1 MLNSFFD
8 AMRHVIIV
16 GVVGLRFLDRYEKVH
31 YLGEDV
37 DRGSDDD
44 EESRHRRWSA
54 RALHSVPLVYNHH
67 QHNVAGK
74 SLFVVNTKK
83 KQPQPMMP
91 MDQYGPGAQLA
102 AAPAPGMPCPAPPA
116 KGPGLLS
123 VDLWARKRTPAAHK
137 LTRIS
142 ADHLHVNAAKEG
154 CPKSKQLLCKNVDSF
169 LSFGI
174 PNASVARTAINSPHV
189 SLHLRVGGSMSYSG
203 ASAAEDKNTQSSTCL
218 CRNAL
223 RSYNGLSSDLYKP
236 SDYDRLALSLMSPLP
251 NEQDFAINVCTLLSN
266 EGKHTL
272 KLDKYPR
279 LIDFLLAH
287 AGIFNHS
294 STRELFEEVYG
305 DIRRH
310 SLKHFWLDALT
321 DADVGELV
329 DESLF
334 PTKKPKVK
342 EVICESAGKAGAS
355 GAKDE
360 SVATNASK
368 CSDKVAGKSAGDGE
382 VVEKMEVDG
391 PKAED
396 APKAEETESPPKNE
410 DATKEGMVDSATSM
424 EVDMDVFV
432 DECATETAE
441 PKGEQFVEGED
452 GLLCEVVEKSKT
464 EAGAKEKIPLD
475 IDHSD
480 FELFCLGRS
489 FGTQDYIGQRVL
501 QVATIL
507 RNLSFGEENVT
518 MLARNVP
525 FLRFLLLCA
534 GSRWNCLHQLG
545 LDMLGNI
552 ASEMLLEDPVG
563 DRLAASLLSTVTRGL
578 HSQDRL
584 IVLSCLEVLNK
595 LSQKDENEE
604 IMLRCLDQRVYD
616 QVCTFL
622 TLHDIM
628 LLIYTLEC
636 LYSLS
641 SLGERACN
649 CIVRVHGA
657 IDTLV
662 SLITVEAQ
670 SYGPKACILMRVVET
685 VSGTQAGT
693 TATTTTTTT
702 TSAMAT
708 GTANASPA
716 PVVSTPVRTPVITPS
731 RQTTPQS
738 KCRVQ
743 SQGLCCPEMV
753 LANKDFL
760 KAMVIDVAGMV
771 IGAPQPAVATPVTL
785 TMSQTPQQYQQQ
797 QHAHQ
802 QAAQENEQ
810 FALAWLRATYEPA
823 TGCRIE
829 QGELYKQ
836 YLTACAKIGR
846 RGVIAPLHFPR
857 CVRSVFGGTVGPN
870 PQKQAVIVGTAGTE
884 QHVSNLMFYEGIKVR
899 TNPFSL
905 PATTAAVIQQAPL
918 LPSPQTAQQSP
929 VQNVSVQVQP
939 RKALN
944 VVTKTVAPPPPTT
957 SPAPVPEPAGDG
969 SLPLASTPAS
979 PILKAQLS
987 APPKPRETPKGDA
1000 KSQVLAHPHLT
1011 QALLGSGGGTPSPAA
1026 GGKASATASNK
1037 EAVGGPP
1044 TSLIKSLLAT
1054 KVNAAGSECMMAQP
1068 AATSMMPA
1076 ACSTTTT
1083 TTTASTSTKQP
1094 PPTPQVTQRQQQQRL
1109 LQQQLQT
1116 QIKDSTSP
1124 PPPLSPSNSKTVI
1137 STKGKPAASTTA
1149 VKSPDARQRTSRI
1162 NGART
1167 PLQQA
1172 PPLQAQTQ
1180 AISQAQTQTP
1190 TQIEQ
1195 AKEVGSEMAPTTSTT
1210 ATVITSTS
1218 QCSAGTSVITP
1229 TRVIAENHISSPAL
1243 GIGGG
1248 NLALR
1253 GRREPPQP
1261 PPPPLA
1267 PLNNSRLPPRLDVED
1282 SDSTGNNS
1290 LASSSRDCS
1299 GTGAGNISSTDDG
1312 ENSLTSFEG
1321 LLLNGIPHSLDID
1334 AASNDSSSKDSA
1346 RSATKPVGTKSLMLA
1361 DLLEKKVDKK
1371 EPPIL
1376 NGVLGKELRIGEKG
1390 LELVENHLEKVLKES
1405 SVSKPSDGKEP
1416 CSDGAVKTAGEKS
1429 GAAFKTVGI
1438 GTTDEPL
1445 LSNSAEQAKF
1455 GVVTQQTQTVK
1466 RPASDNPGNEDGV
1479 TEAKRPHL
1487 SSESAVNGT
1496 TSSPE
1501 PPTAVEENNP
1511 APPRSPEDKSPAS
1524 NASGDNSEVVNA
1536 SPSAANLYAALA
1548 ASALEDEPDLELPP
1562 PPPTQVLVQSASGLR
1577 QAVFLGQGVES
1588 AAQQQL
1594 IVTAAPRQIIVSQGQ
1609 LAPQG
1614 QVLITAG
1621 GQITLQQ
1628 GPNAATATIKTPSGH
1643 QAVPVLVQTGGSAAQ
1658 RTQISAVAQGT
1669 QLGQVVLTQSS
1680 SGQFILSQAP
1690 TQGQV
1695 QLVQA
1700 GSGQAGQYIMSA
1712 GGSSG
1717 QAHYVVAQPQ
1727 TALVQGQ
1734 TQTVLV
1740 AQTPQQQGTGS
1751 KTIIILQPQT
1761 SPAATHHQK
1770 VVVTPQGQPVVV
1782 TQVPRPLLQSPAISN
1797 PPPALVPTSGAP
1809 PTSTQPVKHTTAITA
1824 VATNSASRGMQPSLV
1839 ASAGSSTSLPTS
1851 QSQQRSITPT
1861 NSSSSTM
1868 APISPSAITAKPQMV
1883 QPTPRPSLSPTP
1895 NAAIASPR
1903 ATPVQMAKQ
1912 MRTMPTTRPSPIG
1925 SPVSDAGAD
1934 KSGALRNPKIPSQPT
1949 TPQTR
1954 PQATGSI
1961 TDSIFLCE
1969 WRGCMRS
1976 FKSANEVYMH
1986 ACEAHC
1992 PFGSEEIQC
2001 LWERCDAMKRKRFSL
2016 MTHLYDRHCNADVL
2030 RMMAVRRRQLS
2041 QSGRSEIPPPQPPP
2055 PHPGYAPNAAFHAIK
2070 RHALEF
2076 VNPKEMMRP
2085 AKPGPPVTIP
2095 ARTGPSPPEQ
2105 DDNEG
2110 PVTKSIRLT
2119 SSLILRNLVIYST
2132 NGRRFLRSYE
2142 PHLASVAL
2150 SNVESSRTIAQV
2162 LYDMNQQTSER

>member
-1 MLNSFFD
+1 MAKILNKDPVTYQRERDGFIRDLQHFHETRGTPFRKVPKINGHEIDLYLLYVLVTAHGGWVKVNSRNEWESLVDHFCLPK
-8 AMRHVIIV
+8 HCVNC
-16 GVVGLRFLDRYEKVH
+16 GVALKQIYLRYLDRYEKVH

-54 RALHSVPLVYNHH
+54 RALHSVPLTYNHH
-67 QHNVAGK
+67 QHNVA
-74 SLFVVNTKK
+74 
-83 KQPQPMMP
+83 
-91 MDQYGPGAQLA
+91 D
-102 AAPAPGMPCPAPPA
+102 
-116 KGPGLLS
+116 
-123 VDLWARKRTPAAHK
+123 
-137 LTRIS
+137 
-142 ADHLHVNAAKEG
+142 
-154 CPKSKQLLCKNVDSF
+154 
-169 LSFGI
+169 
-174 PNASVARTAINSPHV
+174 
-189 SLHLRVGGSMSYSG
+189 
-203 ASAAEDKNTQSSTCL
+203 
-218 CRNAL
+218 AL

-287 AGIFNHS
+287 AGVFNHS
-294 STRELFEEVYG
+294 STRALFEEIYG
-305 DIRRH
+305 NVRKH
-310 SLKHFWLDALT
+310 SLHHFWPDALADT
-321 DADVGELV
+321 DLCELV
-329 DESLF
+329 DETQF
-334 PTKKPKVK
+334 PTKKAKVK
-342 EVICESAGKAGAS
+342 EVICETAGGKAGMSGVNCAS
-355 GAKDE
+355 DRLPT
-360 SVATNASK
+360 SSSR
-368 CSDKVAGKSAGDGE
+368 CSDRPLGKSAGDGDLL
-382 VVEKMEVDG
+382 EKMDVDIT
-391 PKAED
+391 PSKV
-396 APKAEETESPPKNE
+396 EEER
-410 DATKEGMVDSATSM
+410 EGMVDSATTM
-424 EVDMDVFV
+424 EVDVTDLFV
-432 DECATETAE
+432 DPSATETVERTNTSARQE
-441 PKGEQFVEGED
+441 SYEEGED
-452 GLLCEVVEKSKT
+452 GLLCEVDTKEKTKT
-464 EAGAKEKIPLD
+464 ENRLKVTLKIDP
-475 IDHSD
+475 SD
-480 FELFCLGRS
+480 TELFCLGRS
-489 FGTQDYIGQRVL
+489 FGTQDYVGQRVL

-507 RNLSFGEENVT
+507 RNLSFGEENVGV
-518 MLARNVP
+518 LARSVP

-545 LDMLGNI
+545 LDMLGNV
-552 ASEMLLEDPVG
+552 ASEVLVEDPSY
-563 DRLAASLLSTVTRGL
+563 DRLAACMLSTVTRGL
-578 HSQDRL
+578 HSPDRL
-584 IVLSCLEVLNK
+584 VVLSCLEVLNK
-595 LSQKDENEE
+595 LSQKDENEDV
-604 IMLRCLDQRVYD
+604 MLRCLDQKVYD

-685 VSGTQAGT
+685 VSGTQAGS
-693 TATTTTTTT
+693 TTTTTTT
-702 TSAMAT
+702 TTAMAA
-708 GTANASPA
+708 GASNPNPPPVVTA
-716 PVVSTPVRTPVITPS
+716 PVRPPAA
-731 RQTTPQS
+731 TTPHRQPTP
-738 KCRVQ
+738 Q
-743 SQGLCCPEMV
+743 TLH
-753 LANKDFL
+753 AAFL
-760 KAMVIDVAGMV
+760 QGMV
-771 IGAPQPAVATPVTL
+771 IGAPQPAVATPVAM
-785 TMSQTPQQYQQQ
+785 TMGQTPQQYQQQ

-823 TGCRIE
+823 SGCRIE
-829 QGELYKQ
+829 QAELYKQ

-870 PQKQAVIVGTAGTE
+870 PQRQAIGITISGSGD
-884 QHVSNLMFYEGIKVR
+884 QPPGNLFYEGIK
-899 TNPFSL
+899 
-905 PATTAAVIQQAPL
+905 
-918 LPSPQTAQQSP
+918 
-929 VQNVSVQVQP
+929 
-939 RKALN
+939 
-944 VVTKTVAPPPPTT
+944 
-957 SPAPVPEPAGDG
+957 
-969 SLPLASTPAS
+969 
-979 PILKAQLS
+979 
-987 APPKPRETPKGDA
+987 
-1000 KSQVLAHPHLT
+1000 
-1011 QALLGSGGGTPSPAA
+1011 
-1026 GGKASATASNK
+1026 
-1037 EAVGGPP
+1037 
-1044 TSLIKSLLAT
+1044 
-1054 KVNAAGSECMMAQP
+1054 
-1068 AATSMMPA
+1068 
-1076 ACSTTTT
+1076 
-1083 TTTASTSTKQP
+1083 
-1094 PPTPQVTQRQQQQRL
+1094 VTQRQQQQRL
-1109 LQQQLQT
+1109 LQQQLQS
-1116 QIKDSTSP
+1116 QKKDSTSP
-1124 PPPLSPSNSKTVI
+1124 PPLLPSSPTNSIQGKAVAVQTGIGAKVKTV
-1137 STKGKPAASTTA
+1137 TA
-1149 VKSPDARQRTSRI
+1149 VMATASNTTVKIPDPRQRASRI

-1167 PLQQA
+1167 PLQVQSQGTS
-1172 PPLQAQTQ
+1172 LQAQAQTLTLTQ
-1180 AISQAQTQTP
+1180 VQAQTQTQVEP
-1190 TQIEQ
+1190 VNDAIAEGNNNSST
-1195 AKEVGSEMAPTTSTT
+1195 MTSTSTSATTT
-1210 ATVITSTS
+1210 ATQCIVSPGVITQTPVR
-1218 QCSAGTSVITP
+1218 VIT
-1229 TRVIAENHISSPAL
+1229 ENHVPSPAL
-1243 GIGGG
+1243 AIGGG
-1248 NLALR
+1248 NLAMR

-1267 PLNNSRLPPRLDVED
+1267 PLSNSRLPPRLDVED

-1334 AASNDSSSKDSA
+1334 AASNDSNSKDSA
-1346 RSATKPVGTKSLMLA
+1346 RSCSQNPKPTGTKSLMLA

-1405 SVSKPSDGKEP
+1405 SVIQTKPIDVKELSKNVGGISCSGSEPSGVVRTVGQV
-1416 CSDGAVKTAGEKS
+1416 SNNVTSEKGS
-1429 GAAFKTVGI
+1429 TAFKTVGI

-1445 LSNSAEQAKF
+1445 LSNSVVTSTEQVKY
-1455 GVVTQQTQTVK
+1455 GVMTQQTQTVPTMK
-1466 RPASDNPGNEDGV
+1466 RPAAESLGSDDGV
-1479 TEAKRPHL
+1479 VEAKRPHL
-1487 SSESAVNGT
+1487 SPESAMNGT
-1496 TSSPE
+1496 ASPV
-1501 PPTAVEENNP
+1501 PTTGGVEQNP
-1511 APPRSPEDKSPAS
+1511 APPSPGSTDKSTSS
-1524 NASGDNSEVVNA
+1524 NASAENTEVVNA

-1562 PPPTQVLVQSASGLR
+1562 PPPTQVLVQTASGMR
-1577 QAVFLGQGVES
+1577 QAVFLGQGVEPTS
-1588 AAQQQL
+1588 QQQL

-1628 GPNAATATIKTPSGH
+1628 GPNATTATIKTPTGH
-1643 QAVPVLVQTGGSAAQ
+1643 QAVPVLVQTGGSTTQ
-1658 RTQISAVAQGT
+1658 RAQISAVSHPQGP
-1669 QLGQVVLTQSS
+1669 QLVQAGQVVLSQSS

-1700 GSGQAGQYIMSA
+1700 GSGQAGQYIVSA
-1712 GGSSG
+1712 SSSSG

-1740 AQTPQQQGTGS
+1740 AQTPQQQGTGT
-1751 KTIIILQPQT
+1751 KTIIILQPQS

-1782 TQVPRPLLQSPAISN
+1782 TQVPRPILQSPAISN
-1797 PPPALVPTSGAP
+1797 PPSASIPPPALVPTSNAP
-1809 PTSTQPVKHTTAITA
+1809 PPPPPPVSPSPQPVKHVSTAT
-1824 VATNSASRGMQPSLV
+1824 VATSTITTPVHIPSRVAQPTLV
-1839 ASAGSSTSLPTS
+1839 ASTGTSTSLPPS
-1851 QSQQRSITPT
+1851 QPPRAVTPT
-1861 NSSSSTM
+1861 NPSTTTM
-1868 APISPSAITAKPQMV
+1868 ASVSPSPMTATKSSVKQSIV
-1883 QPTPRPSLSPTP
+1883 HPTAMPTIPRPPLSPTP
-1895 NAAIASPR
+1895 STLNSPR
-1903 ATPVQMAKQ
+1903 ASPVQQPRITSRTLPNTRPHSAGTSMMEAAGDKIVVQ
-1912 MRTMPTTRPSPIG
+1912 SPVRTM
-1925 SPVSDAGAD
+1925 
-1934 KSGALRNPKIPSQPT
+1934 KIPCQSTP
-1949 TPQTR
+1949 PQTR
-1954 PQATGSI
+1954 LTAGSSGNI
-1961 TDSIFLCE
+1961 VDHAIFLCE

-1976 FKSANEVYMH
+1976 FRSANEVYMH

-1992 PFGSEEIQC
+1992 PLGSEEIQC

-2076 VNPKEMMRP
+2076 VNPKEMMDPTLNAACSPISNVRMAALMESMKRP
-2085 AKPGPPVTIP
+2085 AKPGPPATIP

-2132 NGRRFLRSYE
+2132 NGKRFLRSYE

-2162 LYDMNQQTSER
+2162 LYDMNQQTSQR

>member
-1 MLNSFFD
+1 MAKILNKDPVTYQRERDGFIRDLQHFHETRGTPFRKVPKINGHEIDLYLLYVLVTAHGGWVKVNSRNEWESLVDHFCLPK
-8 AMRHVIIV
+8 HCVNC
-16 GVVGLRFLDRYEKVH
+16 GVALKQIYLRYLDRYEKVH

-54 RALHSVPLVYNHH
+54 RALHSVPLTYNHH
-67 QHNVAGK
+67 QHNVA
-74 SLFVVNTKK
+74 
-83 KQPQPMMP
+83 
-91 MDQYGPGAQLA
+91 D
-102 AAPAPGMPCPAPPA
+102 
-116 KGPGLLS
+116 
-123 VDLWARKRTPAAHK
+123 
-137 LTRIS
+137 
-142 ADHLHVNAAKEG
+142 
-154 CPKSKQLLCKNVDSF
+154 
-169 LSFGI
+169 
-174 PNASVARTAINSPHV
+174 
-189 SLHLRVGGSMSYSG
+189 
-203 ASAAEDKNTQSSTCL
+203 
-218 CRNAL
+218 AL

-287 AGIFNHS
+287 AGVFNHS
-294 STRELFEEVYG
+294 STRALFEEIYG
-305 DIRRH
+305 NVRKH
-310 SLKHFWLDALT
+310 SLHHFWPDALADT
-321 DADVGELV
+321 DLCELV
-329 DESLF
+329 DETQF
-334 PTKKPKVK
+334 PTKKAKVK
-342 EVICESAGKAGAS
+342 EVICETAGGKAGMSGVNCAS
-355 GAKDE
+355 DRLPT
-360 SVATNASK
+360 SSSR
-368 CSDKVAGKSAGDGE
+368 CSDRPLGKSAGDGDLL
-382 VVEKMEVDG
+382 EKMDVDIT
-391 PKAED
+391 PSKV
-396 APKAEETESPPKNE
+396 EEER
-410 DATKEGMVDSATSM
+410 EGMVDSATTM
-424 EVDMDVFV
+424 EVDVTDLFV
-432 DECATETAE
+432 DPSATETVERTNTSARQE
-441 PKGEQFVEGED
+441 SYEEGED
-452 GLLCEVVEKSKT
+452 GLLCEVDTKEKTKT
-464 EAGAKEKIPLD
+464 ENRLKVTLKIDP
-475 IDHSD
+475 SD
-480 FELFCLGRS
+480 TELFCLGRS
-489 FGTQDYIGQRVL
+489 FGTQDYVGQRVL

-507 RNLSFGEENVT
+507 RNLSFGEENVGV
-518 MLARNVP
+518 LARSVP

-545 LDMLGNI
+545 LDMLGNV
-552 ASEMLLEDPVG
+552 ASEVLVEDPSY
-563 DRLAASLLSTVTRGL
+563 DRLAACMLSTVTRGL
-578 HSQDRL
+578 HSPDRL
-584 IVLSCLEVLNK
+584 VVLSCLEVLNK
-595 LSQKDENEE
+595 LSQKDENEDV
-604 IMLRCLDQRVYD
+604 MLRCLDQKVYD

-685 VSGTQAGT
+685 VSGTQAGS
-693 TATTTTTTT
+693 TTTTTTT
-702 TSAMAT
+702 TTAMAA
-708 GTANASPA
+708 GASNPNPPPVVTA
-716 PVVSTPVRTPVITPS
+716 PVRPPAA
-731 RQTTPQS
+731 TTPHRQPTP
-738 KCRVQ
+738 Q
-743 SQGLCCPEMV
+743 TLH
-753 LANKDFL
+753 AAFL
-760 KAMVIDVAGMV
+760 QGMV
-771 IGAPQPAVATPVTL
+771 IGAPQPAVATPVAM
-785 TMSQTPQQYQQQ
+785 TMGQTPQQYQQQ

-823 TGCRIE
+823 SGCRIE
-829 QGELYKQ
+829 QAELYKQ

-870 PQKQAVIVGTAGTE
+870 PQRQAIGITISGSGD
-884 QHVSNLMFYEGIKVR
+884 QPPGNLFYEGIKVR
-899 TNPFSL
+899 ANPFSV
-905 PATTAAVIQQAPL
+905 PVSASSTIQQP
-918 LPSPQTAQQSP
+918 PSPQPAQQSP
-929 VQNVSVQVQP
+929 APTMP
-939 RKALN
+939 RKGLN
-944 VVTKTVAPPPPTT
+944 IVTKTVTPPPPTT
-957 SPAPVPEPAGDG
+957 SPAPDNSAATPGDA
-969 SLPLASTPAS
+969 SLPVAPAPAS

-987 APPKPRETPKGDA
+987 APPKPRETPKGDM

-1011 QALLGSGGGTPSPAA
+1011 QALLGSGGGSPNPTTT
-1026 GGKASATASNK
+1026 GGKALAGSNK
-1037 EAVGGPP
+1037 EVAGGGPP

-1054 KVNAAGSECMMAQP
+1054 KVNAAGSECMMSQP
-1068 AATSMMPA
+1068 ATVAASSMMPD

-1094 PPTPQVTQRQQQQRL
+1094 PPAPQVTQRQQQQRL
-1109 LQQQLQT
+1109 LQQQLQS
-1116 QIKDSTSP
+1116 QKKDSTSP
-1124 PPPLSPSNSKTVI
+1124 PPLLPSSPTNSIQGKAVAVQTGIGAKVKTV
-1137 STKGKPAASTTA
+1137 TA
-1149 VKSPDARQRTSRI
+1149 VMATASNTTVKIPDPRQRASRI

-1167 PLQQA
+1167 PLQVQSQGTS
-1172 PPLQAQTQ
+1172 LQAQAQTLTLTQ
-1180 AISQAQTQTP
+1180 VQAQTQTQVEP
-1190 TQIEQ
+1190 VNDAIAEGNNNSST
-1195 AKEVGSEMAPTTSTT
+1195 MTSTSTSATTT
-1210 ATVITSTS
+1210 ATQCIVSPGVITQTPVR
-1218 QCSAGTSVITP
+1218 VIT
-1229 TRVIAENHISSPAL
+1229 ENHVPSPAL
-1243 GIGGG
+1243 AIGGG
-1248 NLALR
+1248 NLAMR

-1267 PLNNSRLPPRLDVED
+1267 PLSNSRLPPRLDVED

-1334 AASNDSSSKDSA
+1334 AASNDSNSKDSA
-1346 RSATKPVGTKSLMLA
+1346 RSCSQNPKPTGTKSLMLA

-1405 SVSKPSDGKEP
+1405 SVIQTKPIDVKELSKNVGGISCSGSEPSGVVRTVGQV
-1416 CSDGAVKTAGEKS
+1416 SNNVTSEKGS
-1429 GAAFKTVGI
+1429 TAFKTVGI

-1445 LSNSAEQAKF
+1445 LSNSVVTSTEQVKY
-1455 GVVTQQTQTVK
+1455 GVMTQQTQTVPTMK
-1466 RPASDNPGNEDGV
+1466 RPAAESLGSDDGV
-1479 TEAKRPHL
+1479 VEAKRPHL
-1487 SSESAVNGT
+1487 SPESAMNGT
-1496 TSSPE
+1496 ASPV
-1501 PPTAVEENNP
+1501 PTTGGVEQNP
-1511 APPRSPEDKSPAS
+1511 APPSPGSTDKSTSS
-1524 NASGDNSEVVNA
+1524 NASAENTEVVNA

-1562 PPPTQVLVQSASGLR
+1562 PPPTQVLVQTASGMR
-1577 QAVFLGQGVES
+1577 QAVFLGQGVEPTS
-1588 AAQQQL
+1588 QQQL

-1628 GPNAATATIKTPSGH
+1628 GPNATTATIKTPTGH
-1643 QAVPVLVQTGGSAAQ
+1643 QAVPVLVQTGGSTTQ
-1658 RTQISAVAQGT
+1658 RAQISAVSHPQGP
-1669 QLGQVVLTQSS
+1669 QLVQAGQVVLSQSS

-1700 GSGQAGQYIMSA
+1700 GSGQAGQYIVSA
-1712 GGSSG
+1712 SSSSG

-1740 AQTPQQQGTGS
+1740 AQTPQQQGTGT
-1751 KTIIILQPQT
+1751 KTIIILQPQS

-1782 TQVPRPLLQSPAISN
+1782 TQVPRPILQSPAISN
-1797 PPPALVPTSGAP
+1797 PPSASIPPPALVPTSNAP
-1809 PTSTQPVKHTTAITA
+1809 PPPPPPVSPSPQPVKHVSTAT
-1824 VATNSASRGMQPSLV
+1824 VATSTITTPVHIPSRVAQPTLV
-1839 ASAGSSTSLPTS
+1839 ASTGTSTSLPPS
-1851 QSQQRSITPT
+1851 QPPRAVTPT
-1861 NSSSSTM
+1861 NPSTTTM
-1868 APISPSAITAKPQMV
+1868 ASVSPSPMTATKSSVKQSIV
-1883 QPTPRPSLSPTP
+1883 HPTAMPTIPRPPLSPTP
-1895 NAAIASPR
+1895 STLNSPR
-1903 ATPVQMAKQ
+1903 ASPVQQPRITSRTLPNTRPHSAGTSMMEAAGDKIVVQ
-1912 MRTMPTTRPSPIG
+1912 SPVRTM
-1925 SPVSDAGAD
+1925 
-1934 KSGALRNPKIPSQPT
+1934 KIPCQSTP
-1949 TPQTR
+1949 PQTR
-1954 PQATGSI
+1954 LTAGSSGNI
-1961 TDSIFLCE
+1961 VDHAIFLCE

-1976 FKSANEVYMH
+1976 FRSANEVYMH

-1992 PFGSEEIQC
+1992 PLGSEEIQC

-2076 VNPKEMMRP
+2076 VNPKEMMDP
-2085 AKPGPPVTIP
+2085 TLNA
-2095 ARTGPSPPEQ
+2095 ACSPISNVRMAALMESMK

-2132 NGRRFLRSYE
+2132 NGKRFLRSYE

-2162 LYDMNQQTSER
+2162 LYDMNQQTSQR

>member
-1 MLNSFFD
+1 MAKILNKDPVTYQRERDGFIRDLKHFHETRGTPFRKVPQINGREIDLYLLYVLVTAHGGWVKVNSRNEWESLVEHFSLPKQC
-8 AMRHVIIV
+8 ANC
-16 GVVGLRFLDRYEKVH
+16 GVGLKQIYLRHLDRYEKVH

-37 DRGSDDD
+37 ERGSDDD
-44 EESRHRRWSA
+44 EETRHRRWSA
-54 RALHSVPLVYNHH
+54 RALHCVPLTYNHH
-67 QHNVAGK
+67 QHNVA
-74 SLFVVNTKK
+74 
-83 KQPQPMMP
+83 
-91 MDQYGPGAQLA
+91 D
-102 AAPAPGMPCPAPPA
+102 
-116 KGPGLLS
+116 
-123 VDLWARKRTPAAHK
+123 
-137 LTRIS
+137 
-142 ADHLHVNAAKEG
+142 
-154 CPKSKQLLCKNVDSF
+154 
-169 LSFGI
+169 
-174 PNASVARTAINSPHV
+174 
-189 SLHLRVGGSMSYSG
+189 
-203 ASAAEDKNTQSSTCL
+203 
-218 CRNAL
+218 AL
-223 RSYNGLSSDLYKP
+223 RSYNGLSADLYRA
-236 SDYDRLALSLMSPLP
+236 SDYDRLALSLVSPLP
-251 NEQDFAINVCTLLSN
+251 NEQDFALNVCTLLSN

-287 AGIFNHS
+287 AGVFNHS
-294 STRELFEEVYG
+294 STRDLFEEVY
-305 DIRRH
+305 RNLRKH
-310 SLKHFWLDALT
+310 SLKHFWPDAL
-321 DADVGELV
+321 ADLDLCDLA
-329 DESLF
+329 DETLF

-342 EVICESAGKAGAS
+342 EVVCEADGNAGLAAANS
-355 GAKDE
+355 ISDRP
-360 SVATNASK
+360 SRSSSR
-368 CSDKVAGKSAGDGE
+368 CSDGLEIKTGSYSDIMEKMDMELLPGIVDGE
-382 VVEKMEVDG
+382 R
-391 PKAED
+391 
-396 APKAEETESPPKNE
+396 
-410 DATKEGMVDSATSM
+410 EGMVDSATSM
-424 EVDMDVFV
+424 EVDVSDLFDDV
-432 DECATETAE
+432 CAEESVEGTETSRHE
-441 PKGEQFVEGED
+441 FYEEGED
-452 GLLCEVVEKSKT
+452 GLLADVDANDKMSESRLKVPL
-464 EAGAKEKIPLD
+464 KIEP
-475 IDHSD
+475 SD
-480 FELFCLGRS
+480 LELFCLGRS
-489 FGTQDYIGQRVL
+489 FGTQDYVGQRVL

-507 RNLSFGEENVT
+507 RNLSFGEENVVT
-518 MLARNVP
+518 LARSGP

-534 GSRWNCLHQLG
+534 GSRWNSLHQLG
-545 LDMLGNI
+545 LDMLGNV
-552 ASEMLLEDPVG
+552 AHEVLMEDPG
-563 DRLAASLLSTVTRGL
+563 TDRLAACMLSSVSRGL

-584 IVLSCLEVLNK
+584 VILSCLEVLNK
-595 LSQKDENEE
+595 LSQKDENED
-604 IMLRCLDQRVYD
+604 IMLRYLDQHVYD

-685 VSGTQAGT
+685 VSGTQAGS
-693 TATTTTTTT
+693 TTTTNT
-702 TSAMAT
+702 TSTAMAA
-708 GTANASPA
+708 GTQNPNPPA
-716 PVVSTPVRTPVITPS
+716 PIVSTPVRPPAA
-731 RQTTPQS
+731 TTPQRQS
-738 KCRVQ
+738 TPQRV
-743 SQGLCCPEMV
+743 
-753 LANKDFL
+753 
-760 KAMVIDVAGMV
+760 V
-771 IGAPQPAVATPVTL
+771 IGAPQPAVATPVSL
-785 TMSQTPQQYQQQ
+785 TTAQTPQQYQQQ

-810 FALAWLRATYEPA
+810 FALAWLRATFEPA

-829 QGELYKQ
+829 QAELYKQ
-836 YLTACAKIGR
+836 YLNACAKIGR

-857 CVRSVFGGTVGPN
+857 CVRSVFGGTIGPN
-870 PQKQAVIVGTAGTE
+870 PQKQPGGMAVSGSAEQPGTN
-884 QHVSNLMFYEGIKVR
+884 SLMFYEGIKVR
-899 TNPFSL
+899 ANPFSV
-905 PATTAAVIQQAPL
+905 PVSVSGTIQQP
-918 LPSPQTAQQSP
+918 PSPQPVQQSP
-929 VQNVSVQVQP
+929 SPTMPVQ
-939 RKALN
+939 RKGLN
-944 VVTKTVAPPPPTT
+944 IVTKTVTPPPPTT
-957 SPAPVPEPAGDG
+957 SPAPQAISDSSASSGDA
-969 SLPLASTPAS
+969 SLPVAPAPAS

-987 APPKPRETPKGDA
+987 APPKQRETPKGDA

-1011 QALLGSGGGTPSPAA
+1011 QALLGSSGGSPNSAT
-1026 GGKASATASNK
+1026 GGKALPGSNK
-1037 EAVGGPP
+1037 EVAGGGPP

-1054 KVNAAGSECMMAQP
+1054 KVNAAGSECMMPQP
-1068 AATSMMPA
+1068 ATVAASSMMPE

-1083 TTTASTSTKQP
+1083 TESTSTKQP
-1094 PPTPQVTQRQQQQRL
+1094 PPAPQVTQRQQQQRL
-1109 LQQQLQT
+1109 LQQQLQS
-1116 QIKDSTSP
+1116 QKMDSSSP
-1124 PPPLSPSNSKTVI
+1124 PPLLPPSTSNSVQG
-1137 STKGKPAASTTA
+1137 KGVGNITSKSKPSAAAAAGVATTTTTT
-1149 VKSPDARQRTSRI
+1149 VKSPDPRQRVSRI

-1167 PLQQA
+1167 PLQVQSQTT
-1172 PPLQAQTQ
+1172 PLQAQTQ
-1180 AISQAQTQTP
+1180 TQAQLEP
-1190 TQIEQ
+1190 LRDAAGENSSN
-1195 AKEVGSEMAPTTSTT
+1195 GSCSMASSIITT
-1210 ATVITSTS
+1210 ATQCVVNPGVIT
-1218 QCSAGTSVITP
+1218 QIP
-1229 TRVIAENHISSPAL
+1229 TRVITENHVPSPAL
-1243 GIGGG
+1243 AIGGG

-1267 PLNNSRLPPRLDVED
+1267 PLSNSCLPSRLDVED

-1299 GTGAGNISSTDDG
+1299 GICTGNISSTDDG
-1312 ENSLTSFEG
+1312 DNSLTSFEG

-1346 RSATKPVGTKSLMLA
+1346 RSSSQQQNPKPAGTKSLMLA

-1405 SVSKPSDGKEP
+1405 SITQTKSVDVKETSKNVGGISDNCSESIGVVRTVGQVSNNL
-1416 CSDGAVKTAGEKS
+1416 AGVPNNEK
-1429 GAAFKTVGI
+1429 GNTAFKTVGI

-1445 LSNSAEQAKF
+1445 MGNSVVAPNEQVKY
-1455 GVVTQQTQTVK
+1455 GVMTQQTQTVQTLK
-1466 RPASDNPGNEDGV
+1466 RPAAESLGAEDGV
-1479 TEAKRPHL
+1479 SEAKRPHL
-1487 SSESAVNGT
+1487 SPESVMNG
-1496 TSSPE
+1496 TSSPGPISAGIE
-1501 PPTAVEENNP
+1501 QNP
-1511 APPRSPEDKSPAS
+1511 GPLSPGSTDKSTSSSAS
-1524 NASGDNSEVVNA
+1524 ADNTEAVNA

-1548 ASALEDEPDLELPP
+1548 ASALEDEPELELPP

-1588 AAQQQL
+1588 GPQQQL

-1621 GQITLQQ
+1621 GQLTLQQ
-1628 GPNAATATIKTPSGH
+1628 GPNAATATIKTPTGH

-1658 RTQISAVAQGT
+1658 RTQISAVTHSQGAQLM
-1669 QLGQVVLTQSS
+1669 QAGQVVLSQSS

-1690 TQGQV
+1690 AQGQV
-1695 QLVQA
+1695 QLVQTS
-1700 GSGQAGQYIMSA
+1700 SGQGGQYIVSTSS
-1712 GGSSG
+1712 SSG

-1740 AQTPQQQGTGS
+1740 AQTPQQQGTGT
-1751 KTIIILQPQT
+1751 KTIIILQPQ
-1761 SPAATHHQK
+1761 SSSSATHHQK

-1782 TQVPRPLLQSPAISN
+1782 TQVPRPILQSPAISN
-1797 PPPALVPTSGAP
+1797 PPSASIPPPALVPTSSAP
-1809 PTSTQPVKHTTAITA
+1809 PQPPLSPASPSLQPVKHVSTST
-1824 VATNSASRGMQPSLV
+1824 VATSTNTTPVHIPSRV
-1839 ASAGSSTSLPTS
+1839 ASTGTSTSLPPAQPLT
-1851 QSQQRSITPT
+1851 RAITPT
-1861 NSSSSTM
+1861 NLSTTTL
-1868 APISPSAITAKPQMV
+1868 APVSPSPVTATKTNAKP
-1883 QPTPRPSLSPTP
+1883 PTVHPTAVPAIPRPPLSPSPTAL
-1895 NAAIASPR
+1895 NSPR
-1903 ATPVQMAKQ
+1903 ATPVQPPKQ
-1912 MRTMPTTRPSPIG
+1912 TRTLPNTRPQS
-1925 SPVSDAGAD
+1925 SSTPVTETNSD
-1934 KSGALRNPKIPSQPT
+1934 KSTLQNTVRSSKPPCQPT
-1949 TPQTR
+1949 PPQTR
-1954 PQATGSI
+1954 LMTAGSI
-1961 TDSIFLCE
+1961 VDQAIFLCE

-1992 PFGSEEIQC
+1992 PLGSEEIQC

-2085 AKPGPPVTIP
+2085 TKPGPPATIP

-2132 NGRRFLRSYE
+2132 NGKRFLRSYE

-2162 LYDMNQQTSER
+2162 LYDMNQQTSQR

>member
-1 MLNSFFD
+1 MAKILNKDPVTYQRERDGFIRDLQHFHETRGTPFRKTPKINGHEIDLYLLYVLVTAHGGWVKVNSRNEWESLVDHFSLPK
-8 AMRHVIIV
+8 HCVNC
-16 GVVGLRFLDRYEKVH
+16 GVGLKQIYLRYLDRYEKVH

-54 RALHSVPLVYNHH
+54 RALHSVPLSYNHH
-67 QHNVAGK
+67 QHNVA
-74 SLFVVNTKK
+74 
-83 KQPQPMMP
+83 
-91 MDQYGPGAQLA
+91 
-102 AAPAPGMPCPAPPA
+102 
-116 KGPGLLS
+116 
-123 VDLWARKRTPAAHK
+123 
-137 LTRIS
+137 
-142 ADHLHVNAAKEG
+142 
-154 CPKSKQLLCKNVDSF
+154 DS
-169 LSFGI
+169 
-174 PNASVARTAINSPHV
+174 
-189 SLHLRVGGSMSYSG
+189 
-203 ASAAEDKNTQSSTCL
+203 
-218 CRNAL
+218 L
-223 RSYNGLSSDLYKP
+223 RSYNGLSPDLYKP

-287 AGIFNHS
+287 AGVFNHS

-305 DIRRH
+305 NVRKH
-310 SLKHFWLDALT
+310 SLRHFWIDAVT
-321 DADVGELV
+321 DQDMCELV
-329 DESLF
+329 EETLF

-342 EVICESAGKAGAS
+342 EVICEVGGKAGMA
-355 GAKDE
+355 GANCKDDNVTR
-360 SVATNASK
+360 SNSR
-368 CSDKVAGKSAGDGE
+368 CSDRLVEKSGIGDGE
-382 VVEKMEVDG
+382 TVEKMEVD
-391 PKAED
+391 AE
-396 APKAEETESPPKNE
+396 KSGER
-410 DATKEGMVDSATSM
+410 EGMVDSATSM
-424 EVDMDVFV
+424 DMDVDLFV
-432 DECATETAE
+432 DQCVGDDRTDAVKPEVYE
-441 PKGEQFVEGED
+441 EGED
-452 GLLCEVVEKSKT
+452 GLLSLVDPKEKTEHKSKLRV
-464 EAGAKEKIPLD
+464 PLKME
-475 IDHSD
+475 HSD
-480 FELFCLGRS
+480 FDLFCLGRS

-507 RNLSFGEENVT
+507 RNLSFGEENVSA
-518 MLARNVP
+518 LARNVP
-525 FLRFLLLCA
+525 FLRFLILCA
-534 GSRWNCLHQLG
+534 GSRWNCLHQMG
-545 LDMLGNI
+545 LDMLGNV
-552 ASEMLLEDPVG
+552 ASEVLLEDPTS
-563 DRLAASLLSTVTRGL
+563 DRLAANLLSTVTRGL

-584 IVLSCLEVLNK
+584 VVLSCLEVLNK
-595 LSQKDENEE
+595 LSQKDENEDV
-604 IMLRCLDQRVYD
+604 MLRYLDQRVYN

-657 IDTLV
+657 VDTLV

-685 VSGTQAGT
+685 VSGTQAGS
-693 TATTTTTTT
+693 TTTTTTT
-702 TSAMAT
+702 TTAMT
-708 GTANASPA
+708 TNTSPA
-716 PVVSTPVRTPVITPS
+716 PSTTPARTTVVAPP
-731 RQTTPQS
+731 RQTTPQ
-738 KCRVQ
+738 R
-743 SQGLCCPEMV
+743 
-753 LANKDFL
+753 
-760 KAMVIDVAGMV
+760 MV

-785 TMSQTPQQYQQQ
+785 TMAQSPQQYQQQ

-823 TGCRIE
+823 SGCRIE

-870 PQKQAVIVGTAGTE
+870 QQKQQIVIGAGGSGTE
-884 QHVSNLMFYEGIKVR
+884 QHGTTSAMFYEGIKVR
-899 TNPFSL
+899 ATPFSI
-905 PATTAAVIQQAPL
+905 PVSGSSMIQQQQPP
-918 LPSPQTAQQSP
+918 PSPQAQQ
-929 VQNVSVQVQP
+929 
-939 RKALN
+939 RKSLN
-944 VVTKTVAPPPPTT
+944 VVTPPPPPPPTT
-957 SPAPVPEPAGDG
+957 SPAPAPEAVPAEA
-969 SLPLASTPAS
+969 SLPLAPAPAS

-987 APPKPRETPKGDA
+987 APPKPRETPKGDV

-1011 QALLGSGGGTPSPAA
+1011 QALLGSGGGSPSP
-1026 GGKASATASNK
+1026 GKAPAGSNK
-1037 EAVGGPP
+1037 EAAGGPP

-1054 KVNAAGSECMMAQP
+1054 KVNAGGSECMMTQP
-1068 AATSMMPA
+1068 AVPTSMLPA
-1076 ACSTTTT
+1076 ECSTTTT
-1083 TTTASTSTKQP
+1083 TTTTKQL

-1109 LQQQLQT
+1109 LQQQLQSH
-1116 QIKDSTSP
+1116 IKESTSP
-1124 PPPLSPSNSKTVI
+1124 PPQTPAGNNVQGKVI
-1137 STKGKPAASTTA
+1137 AVVPVKGKPPVSTVTTTTA
-1149 VKSPDARQRTSRI
+1149 TTMVKSPDPRQRTSRI

-1167 PLQQA
+1167 PLQ
-1172 PPLQAQTQ
+1172 AQTQ
-1180 AISQAQTQTP
+1180 TPVQPQAQAQTQTLP
-1190 TQIEQ
+1190 QVEQ
-1195 AKEVGSEMAPTTSTT
+1195 VKESGGESGNSSMTTSVTST
-1210 ATVITSTS
+1210 ATSVITSTR
-1218 QCSAGTSVITP
+1218 TIT
-1229 TRVIAENHISSPAL
+1229 ENHVSTPA
-1243 GIGGG
+1243 
-1248 NLALR
+1248 LALR

-1267 PLNNSRLPPRLDVED
+1267 PLSNNRVAPRLDIED

-1346 RSATKPVGTKSLMLA
+1346 RSSTQQNPKPPGMKSLMLA

-1371 EPPIL
+1371 EPML

-1405 SVSKPSDGKEP
+1405 CVGKSSDNKE
-1416 CSDGAVKTAGEKS
+1416 SIDLIRTVGQSTNISAGTE
-1429 GAAFKTVGI
+1429 FKTVGI
-1438 GTTDEPL
+1438 GTDEPL
-1445 LSNSAEQAKF
+1445 A
-1455 GVVTQQTQTVK
+1455 VMTQQTQTIQGVK
-1466 RPASDNPGNEDGV
+1466 RPPSDSPGSEDGQS
-1479 TEAKRPHL
+1479 EAKRPHL
-1487 SSESAVNGT
+1487 EQESAMNGT
-1496 TSSPE
+1496 VSP
-1501 PPTAVEENNP
+1501 TEEQNLTP
-1511 APPRSPEDKSPAS
+1511 ISPGEREKSPDS

-1562 PPPTQVLVQSASGLR
+1562 PPPTQVLVQSAGGLR

-1628 GPNAATATIKTPSGH
+1628 GPNTATATIKTSAGH
-1643 QAVPVLVQTGGSAAQ
+1643 QAVPVLVQTGGGAAQ
-1658 RTQISAVAQGT
+1658 RTVAQGA
-1669 QLGQVVLTQSS
+1669 QLMQTGQVMLSQSS

-1690 TQGQV
+1690 A

-1700 GSGQAGQYIMSA
+1700 GSGQPSQYIVST
-1712 GGSSG
+1712 GSGSG

-1740 AQTPQQQGTGS
+1740 AQTPQQQGTGT
-1751 KTIIILQPQT
+1751 KTIIILQPQS
-1761 SPAATHHQK
+1761 SPAAAHHQK

-1782 TQVPRPLLQSPAISN
+1782 TQVPRPILQSPALTNPSSASI
-1797 PPPALVPTSGAP
+1797 PPPALVPTSNAT
-1809 PTSTQPVKHTTAITA
+1809 PTSTSPHTNA
-1824 VATNSASRGMQPSLV
+1824 VATSTSIIRGAPSTFTASTGT
-1839 ASAGSSTSLPTS
+1839 STSLPPS
-1851 QSQQRSITPT
+1851 QSVAPISTAT
-1861 NSSSSTM
+1861 TTM
-1868 APISPSAITAKPQMV
+1868 APVSASARPVAKPQV
-1883 QPTPRPSLSPTP
+1883 VHPTQAMSRPSMSPTP
-1895 NAAIASPR
+1895 SAAIGSPR
-1903 ATPVQMAKQ
+1903 ATPVKLPQ
-1912 MRTMPTTRPSPIG
+1912 PTRVVPTARPSSVG
-1925 SPVSDAGAD
+1925 SPLSDGSAD
-1934 KSGALRNPKIPSQPT
+1934 KSTPHNSPRNTKIPSQQ
-1949 TPQTR
+1949 TPPHSRLQS
-1954 PQATGSI
+1954 AGSLA
-1961 TDSIFLCE
+1961 DQVFLCE

-1992 PFGSEEIQC
+1992 PLGSEEIQC

-2105 DDNEG
+2105 SRCTKDDNEG

-2162 LYDMNQQTSER
+2162 LYDMNQQTSQR